1 MQRSNR
7 TRLLGLLVTMLAL
20 AASLPALAAE
30 DVYTIDPAHSN
41 VQFRIRH
48 LMSKVTGSYTKF
60 SGDIRLDRANLAKG
74 SVTLDIDAASI
85 DTDNEKRDGHLKS
98 ADFFDVEKN
107 PKITFKSTKVTVDPK
122 DPNKLTVA
130 GDLTMHGVTK
140 PVTLDVA
147 VQGFMKDPWG
157 NERAGFDVSGK
168 LNRKD
173 FGVVW
178 NKTLDEGGTLLGDD
192 VEILIAIE
200 AVKEVPQ
207 APEAKKAEGVKKG

>member
-7 TRLLGLLVTMLAL
+7 ARLLGLLVTILVL
-20 AASLPALAAE
+20 AAALPALAAN
-30 DVYTIDPAHSN
+30 DAYSVDPVHSN

-60 SGDIRLDRANLAKG
+60 SGKIQLDRANLASG

-85 DTDNEKRDGHLKS
+85 ETKNEKRDAHLKS

-122 DPNKLTVA
+122 DPNKLTVL

-140 PVTLDVA
+140 PVTLNVELG
-147 VQGFMKDPWG
+147 GFMKDPWG
-157 NERAGFDVSGK
+157 NDRACFDVSGK
-168 LNRKD
+168 LDRKD
-173 FGVVW
+173 FGLLW

-200 AVKEVPQ
+200 AVKEKPE
-207 APEAKKAEGVKKG
+207 APEAKKTEGTKKG

>member
-7 TRLLGLLVTMLAL
+7 TRFVGLLVTMLAL
-20 AASLPALAAE
+20 VASLPALAAD
-30 DVYTIDPAHSN
+30 DVYSIDPSHSN
-41 VQFRIRH
+41 VQFRVRH

-60 SGDIRLDRANLAKG
+60 SGEIRLDRANLAKG

-85 DTDNEKRDGHLKS
+85 DTANEKRDAHLKS

-107 PKITFKSTKVTVDPK
+107 PKLTFKSTKVTADPK
-122 DPNKLTVA
+122 DPNKLTVV

-207 APEAKKAEGVKKG
+207 APEAKKAEEVKKG